1 MGQLAVRPVGLPP
14 LFEEGQHLLGLCG
27 QQGVHRRPARC
38 TVGQGAAGAAAQPA
52 VHPPLRQLQDLAGMP
67 QPPAAIQGLLNQIE
81 QAGLGDHIDP
91 AWDPAT

>member
-1 MGQLAVRPVGLPP
+1 
-14 LFEEGQHLLGLCG
+14 
-27 QQGVHRRPARC
+27 
-38 TVGQGAAGAAAQPA
+38 